1 MRREHHLN
9 LPKREE
15 RKNPTNEMIRKSAE
29 EGKELLES
37 SGGGHSQEQ
46 KFQTTS
52 SGRGGMRESDKQLR
66 TAMECPNGNYILP
79 YLSKLELEM
88 WGWTIRR
95 TLCPRF

>member
-1 MRREHHLN
+1 M
-9 LPKREE
+9 PKREE
-15 RKNPTNEMIRKSAE
+15 RRNPTNEMIRKSAE

-52 SGRGGMRESDKQLR
+52 GRGGMRESDKQLW
-66 TAMECPNGNYILP
+66 TAMECPNWNYILP
-79 YLSKLELEM
+79 YLSKLEMEM